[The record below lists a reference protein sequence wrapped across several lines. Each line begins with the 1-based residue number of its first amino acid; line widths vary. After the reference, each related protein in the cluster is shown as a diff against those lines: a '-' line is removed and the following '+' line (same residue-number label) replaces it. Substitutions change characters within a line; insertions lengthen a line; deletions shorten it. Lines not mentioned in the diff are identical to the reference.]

1 MRRLIMIWSEMR
13 RGIVEEVVTPGWM
26 LDLGAL
32 EGRVAACRAAMAD
45 NFARWRMGYSVKT
58 NGCRA
63 VLDAIRRLGVMAEV
77 VSADEWKLARE
88 AGFEPRDII
97 YNGPM
102 KDRASVAEAVR
113 GGAVVNV
120 ECWRELD
127 GIDEIA
133 AADCGKEY
141 KIGLRVRVDLDKV
154 SPRDAAQEEPTSRF
168 GFGEAGGD
176 LAEALRR
183 INAMPGVRLAGL
195 HLHRST
201 RGRHVDLYRKLVG
214 YASDVIARYGLRLDY
229 LDLGGGYGLETPGKP
244 SFGQYFGA
252 IGSELQ
258 RHGLQDLEVIVEPG
272 TAVVAGAFSLVTSVI
287 DVKHGRD
294 GSLLVTT
301 DGSQNDLDIF
311 YRRNDFKRDIIY
323 GSDPAER
330 SVVPLQLVCGC
341 TCLEQDRITRL
352 VNSPA
357 LMPGDKI
364 LWRNVG
370 AYTLS
375 LSSDFIRRR
384 PTVYV
389 LHDGR
394 LTRSE

>member
-1 MRRLIMIWSEMR
+1 MSWSEMR
-13 RGIVEEVVTPGWM
+13 RGIVGEVVTPGWV

-127 GIDEIA
+127 WIEEIA
-133 AADCGKEY
+133 AEAGGEEY
-141 KIGLRVRVDLDKV
+141 AIGLRVRVDLDRV
-154 SPRDAAQEEPTSRF
+154 SPRDAAQEEPASRF
-168 GFGEAGGD
+168 GFGEDGGD
-176 LAEALRR
+176 LDVAVRR
-183 INAMPGVRLAGL
+183 IKEMRGVRLAGL

-201 RGRHVDLYRKLVG
+201 RGRHVDFYRRLAD
-214 YASDVIARYGLRLDY
+214 YAADVIARYGLEIDY
-229 LDLGGGYGLETPGKP
+229 LDFGGGYGLETPGKP
-244 SFGQYFGA
+244 SFGQYFAA
-252 IGSELQ
+252 IGKELQ
-258 RHGLQDLEVIVEPG
+258 RHGLDGLEVIVEPG

-311 YRRNDFKRDIIY
+311 YRRNDFKRDILY
-323 GSDPAER
+323 AGDSSER
-330 SVVPLQLVCGC
+330 ATVPLQLICGC

-352 VNSPA
+352 VYSPA
-357 LMPGDKI
+357 LAPGDRI
-364 LWRNVG
+364 LWRNAG

-375 LSSDFIRRR
+375 LATDFIRRR
-384 PTVYV
+384 PAVYV
-389 LHDGR
+389 LRSGR
-394 LTRSE
+394 LKRSE